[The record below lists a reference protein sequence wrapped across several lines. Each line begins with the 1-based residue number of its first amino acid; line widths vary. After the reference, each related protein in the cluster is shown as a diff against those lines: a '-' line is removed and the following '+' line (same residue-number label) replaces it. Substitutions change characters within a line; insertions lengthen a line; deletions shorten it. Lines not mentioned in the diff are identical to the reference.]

1 MFTSLVVL
9 EGTPVKRGYQ
19 YRKKE
24 IGRTTGQGVPYRG
37 STVKRVPTVLY
48 KELGKSAMRT

>member
-1 MFTSLVVL
+1 MVVL

-24 IGRTTGQGVPYRG
+24 IGRTTGQGFPYRG
-37 STVKRVPTVLY
+37 STVKRVLTVLY